1 MNSIADQISISIV
14 KRRTTYDVRIAS
26 QRRPW
31 PEFALVLGRL
41 GPENFPSILSSL
53 LEHCSLLLRTM
64 GSGSGFLKKVRS
76 MDFYKKLP
84 TVRHGWSCLSLS
96 RRLDLRSVPDRP
108 AAAGPSFRI
117 VSLFLLFLLLLLIAH
132 CSLCTD
138 DRSSRK
144 QTGSRGVES
153 AGRHAVHC
161 GIVVHRVSAGRRV
174 PLVHAL
180 RYGKHHGRR

>member
-1 MNSIADQISISIV
+1 MSNDV
-14 KRRTTYDVRIAS
+14 RRTTYVSHRNVARGLSLPLFSVVWARRIS
-26 QRRPW
+26 PR
-31 PEFALVLGRL
+31 F
-41 GPENFPSILSSL
+41 SSL

-132 CSLCTD
+132 SSLCTD